1 MQEMQATI
9 DRQQREIDRLRLAN
23 TPKPVEKP
31 TADELELLPLIKFQP
46 DQIVDEQQVSA
57 CVKITQEESKDV

>member
-9 DRQQREIDRLRLAN
+9 DRQKREIDRLRLAN

-31 TADELELLPLIKFQP
+31 TADELELHPLIKFQP
-46 DQIVDEQQVSA
+46 DQIVEEHQVSA
-57 CVKITQEESKDV
+57 CEKIIQEESKDV